1 MRGVNFMLSP
11 KRVRCGREGK
21 KWLKEQER
29 ELLLHAQNA
38 NSAITTFTKTKRTR
52 PTESSLISIAR
63 FAKST
68 PRIRKRNNL
77 ALSDGIGILYAN
89 TN

>member
-11 KRVRCGREGK
+11 KRVRLGREGK

-29 ELLLHAQNA
+29 ELLLHAPNA
-38 NSAITTFTKTKRTR
+38 NSAITTFIKTKRTR

-63 FAKST
+63 FAKNT
-68 PRIRKRNNL
+68 PRIKKPNNL
-77 ALSDGIGILYAN
+77 AS
-89 TN
+89 